1 MTEKEELEKLVKES
15 NSFAEILRRQGK
27 SNSGSATKILKSKLN
42 EYGIS
47 CLFLD
52 NKKIFKPLPLEEVLV
67 ENRDYSSSRLKK
79 RLILAGL
86 KEDKCEVCGCSNE
99 WNGSFLTLQLDHI
112 NGNHSDNRIENLRVI
127 CPNCHSQTNTF
138 GTRRMKNVN
147 HCVDCGCIILSLST
161 RCRSC
166 ASKNKK
172 VVRAEYKDIVR
183 PSKEELFELIKT
195 KSFTSIG
202 RTYGVSD
209 SAVKK
214 WCKKYEIPYTKRELR
229 ELHKAGLL

>member
-15 NSFAEILRRQGK
+15 DSFAEVLRKQGK
-27 SNSGSATKILKSKLN
+27 SVSGSSIKTLKNKLN
-42 EYGIS
+42 EYEIS
-47 CLFLD
+47 YLFL
-52 NKKIFKPLPLEEVLV
+52 NRRQIHAQIPLEEVLV
-67 ENRDYSSSRLKK
+67 ENRDYSSSRLKR

-127 CPNCHSQTNTF
+127 CPNCHSQTETF
-138 GTRRMKNVN
+138 GNKRFNKQKY
-147 HCVDCGCIILSLST
+147 CIDCGCEVSRMST
-161 RCRSC
+161 RCYSC

-172 VVRAEYKDIVR
+172 VVRAKYRDIVR

-202 RTYGVSD
+202 KMYGISD
-209 SAVKK
+209 NAVRK
-214 WCKKYEIPYTKRELR
+214 WCKKYNLPYTKKELR
-229 ELHKAGLL
+229 KLDKAGLL